1 MKVHACTCFHLAS
14 QSMSLVGAFNLFTFK
29 IINMYDPVNTFLI
42 VLGFILCRSF
52 PSLVF
57 TA

>member
-1 MKVHACTCFHLAS
+1 
-14 QSMSLVGAFNLFTFK
+14 MSLVGAFNLFTFK
-29 IINMYDPVNTFLI
+29 IIINMYDPVNTFLI